1 MDVRSNEPYWL
12 VKNGILHA
20 YPSLRTNCE
29 CEVLIVGGGITGALM
44 AHACIKNG
52 FDTVLIDKREIANG
66 STSATT
72 SMLQY
77 EIDTPLYQ
85 LIKLIGKEGAVGS
98 YKACSDSIGQLERI
112 VKEIKSVCGFETK
125 ESLYFASTRKDA
137 KWLAV
142 EFEARK
148 ANGFEVEWLNKE
160 TIKKRY
166 GLCAEA
172 GILSLKGASADA
184 FCLTHDLLHYNA
196 QKGLRVFD
204 KTELKKVKYQNNEV
218 LVTTHTGATIKAKK
232 LIYCTGYEAQE
243 LLPKKIVKLK
253 STYAMVSERI
263 KNLSEALS
271 NTLFWNTDSP
281 YLYMRSTADDRLLVG
296 GEDENFKNAIK
307 RDALLGR
314 KENKLLK
321 SIQQLMPEIE
331 FIRDFSWCGTFG
343 ETKDGLPYIG
353 AHPQFENSYFC
364 LGFGGNGI
372 TFSVIGAQMITQ
384 MIRGETDPLAYYFR
398 FGR

>member
-12 VKNGILHA
+12 VKNGIMHA

-29 CEVLIVGGGITGALM
+29 CEVLVVGGGITGALM

-52 FDTVLIDKREIANG
+52 FGTMLIDKREIANG

-77 EIDTPLYQ
+77 EIDVPLYR
-85 LIKLIGKEGAVGS
+85 LIKLIGEEGAVAS
-98 YKACSDSIGQLERI
+98 YKACSDSIGQLAKI
-112 VKEIKSVCGFETK
+112 VKEVKSVCGFEIK

-137 KWLAV
+137 KWLAE
-142 EFEARK
+142 EFETRK

-166 GLCAEA
+166 GLRAEA

-204 KTELKKVKYQNNEV
+204 KTELKKVKYQNDEV
-218 LVTTHTGATIKAKK
+218 LITTNTGATIKAKK
-232 LIYCTGYEAQE
+232 LIYCTGYETQE

-253 STYAMVSERI
+253 STYAIVSERV
-263 KNLSEALS
+263 KNLNEKLA
-271 NTLFWNTDSP
+271 NTLFWNTDTP

-296 GEDENFKNAIK
+296 GEDENFRNAIK
-307 RDALLGR
+307 RDALLTH

-321 SIQQLMPEIE
+321 TFQQLMPEID

-372 TFSVIGAQMITQ
+372 TFSVIGAQMVTQ
-384 MIRGETDPLAYYFR
+384 MIKGKTDPLAHYFR